1 MRVVFMGTPDIA
13 CPTLERLVLKS
24 GHEVVG
30 VFTQPDR
37 PAGRGHKLAAPPVK
51 ELALDH
57 GIPVFQPTK
66 IKTPETHD
74 LLAGLNPDIAVVA
87 AYGRILP
94 QHLLDTPRLGC
105 LNVHFSLLPKY
116 RGAAPVNWA
125 IANGEALTGV
135 TIMRMDAG
143 LDTGDILRQVE
154 CWIGRE
160 EDAVALGVRL
170 AHIGADALLETLPTV
185 EDGTVVPIKQ
195 DDGAATYA
203 PILKREDGLIDW
215 HQAAETISDRIR
227 GFQPWPGGYTT
238 LDGARLVVWTA
249 THRAGDAG
257 AAPGTLLGLTAAGLE
272 IACGTGILIAREV
285 QAEGRK
291 RLSARDFMNGMRVPA
306 GTVLGMILPGE

>member
-13 CPTLERLVLKS
+13 CPTLEKLILKS

-37 PAGRGHKLAAPPVK
+37 PAGRGHKPAAPPVK
-51 ELALDH
+51 ELAREH

-74 LLAGLNPDIAVVA
+74 LLAGLTPDVAVVA

-160 EDAVALGVRL
+160 EDAVALGARL
-170 AHIGADALLETLPTV
+170 AHIGADALLETLPSV

-215 HQAAETISDRIR
+215 HRSAEAISDRIR

-238 LDGARLVVWTA
+238 LDGARLVIWTA
-249 THRAGDAG
+249 TYRAGDAG
-257 AAPGTLLGLTAAGLE
+257 VAPGTLLGLTAAGLE
-272 IACGTGILIAREV
+272 IACGSGVLIAREV

-291 RLSARDFMNGMRVPA
+291 RLNARDFTNGMRVSA
-306 GTVLGMILPGE
+306 GTVLGTATPAV